1 MISTNNK
8 KKKLRT
14 QNDNTND
21 YYNRALVFG
30 LARQGKKTKQ
40 NFLGTQKK
48 TERYLNLIFIMQRVE
63 PAPSWPEH
71 TTETERRRFNHT
83 LLQVLPT
90 FLRLHTPDPRERV
103 HHRRFPQ
110 VQSRIARR
118 EAAASSLLRLQT

>member
-21 YYNRALVFG
+21 YYNRVLVFG
-30 LARQGKKTKQ
+30 LARQGKNKTE
-40 NFLGTQKK
+40 LPCHAKK

-63 PAPSWPEH
+63 PGPSWPEH

-90 FLRLHTPDPRERV
+90 FLRLHTPDPRERIH
-103 HHRRFPQ
+103 HHRLPQ

-118 EAAASSLLRLQT
+118 EAAPSSLLRLQT